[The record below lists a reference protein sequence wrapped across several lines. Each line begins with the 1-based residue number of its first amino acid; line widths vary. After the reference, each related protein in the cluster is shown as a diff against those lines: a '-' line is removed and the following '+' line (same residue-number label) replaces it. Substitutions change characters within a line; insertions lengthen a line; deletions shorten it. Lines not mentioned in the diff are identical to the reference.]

1 MNIDRIGKKI
11 ILLRKEHGYTQEK
24 LAELIQVSPQA
35 VSKWENGRA
44 LPDTTLLP
52 VLAKTLHTSID
63 NLLNQN
69 DFQILSAYYG
79 DGIDSTDVTG
89 RLNSLIQNDRL
100 DIEVNEQMFN
110 FPIAEER
117 PAFLIVK
124 YQMGDNISYIFAR
137 EKDRLLID
145 AGTRGIT
152 PLTQEENLRIV
163 AAVYGTRYRYNNVM
177 SKIEHYKFFNWD
189 GYLADQEI
197 FPSNPAIDGKEYL
210 TMVYLNQNGIHL
222 ATCEEGEYLQYTAD
236 KCALFQKRAS
246 GEYYIPN
253 VPKLPEFGKG
263 NDCSWAA
270 AFTGALQAMGI
281 STDYTQVMGVS
292 GACYR
297 LAFCIPDWDYSSA
310 DGLAVY
316 DFAEP
321 AYKAFGYNV
330 CFEEHMEKKQRA
342 EVRNRIIEN
351 ISENKPVL
359 AINLRVAPEWG
370 IICGYKDSGRK
381 LFCRTKYDCEIID
394 SAEYEADKSNE
405 FDYLP
410 VDNWPF
416 IISFFT
422 EKHVPPTEK
431 ENLLKSLQILI
442 DCNEQ
447 GMVREYATG
456 VEAYKVWAEE
466 LRQNVWY
473 DAHDDE
479 ALFHRLSVNQF
490 CALALCDARKSAAL
504 YLASS
509 KQLLPEY
516 AEELEQIAS
525 CFEKVS
531 ILADSIQELVGLE
544 GSVEVSEARS
554 FWTKQKRETQAET
567 MLKMRELE
575 LKAIQ
580 IAAQV
585 CNDRPNKNGTR

>member
-1 MNIDRIGKKI
+1 MNLDKIGKKI
-11 ILLRKEHGYTQEK
+11 VLLRKEHGYTQEK

-69 DFQILSAYYG
+69 DFQILSACYG
-79 DGIDSTDVTG
+79 DGIDRTDVTV
-89 RLNSLIQNDRL
+89 RLSNLIQNDRL
-100 DIEVNEQMFN
+100 DLEVNEQLFTC
-110 FPIAEER
+110 PITEDR

-124 YQMGDNISYIFAR
+124 YQMGDTISYTFAR
-137 EKDRLLID
+137 EKERLLID
-145 AGTRGIT
+145 AGTSGIT
-152 PLTQEENLRIV
+152 PLAEEEKLRII
-163 AAVYGTRYRYNNVM
+163 AAVYGTRHRYHDVM
-177 SKIEHYKFFNWD
+177 SKIEHYKFFHWD
-189 GYLADQEI
+189 GYLADQET

-222 ATCEEGEYLQYTAD
+222 ATCEEGECLQYTAD
-236 KCALFQKRAS
+236 QCDLYQKKAS

-253 VPKLPEFGKG
+253 VPELPAFGKG

-270 AFTGALQAMGI
+270 AFTGALQAMGV

-297 LAFCIPDWDYSSA
+297 LAFCVPDWDFSSA
-310 DGLAVY
+310 DGLVVY

-321 AYKAFGYNV
+321 AYEAFGYHV
-330 CFEEHMEKKQRA
+330 CFEDRMEKQQRA
-342 EVRNRIIEN
+342 EVRNTIIEN

-370 IICGYKDSGRK
+370 IICGYKESGRK
-381 LFCRTKYDCEIID
+381 LFCRTKYDREIID
-394 SAEYEADKSNE
+394 SAEYQSDKPNE
-405 FDYLP
+405 FDYLF

-422 EKHVPPTEK
+422 EKHVPPSEK

-442 DCNEQ
+442 DCNKQ
-447 GMVREYATG
+447 GMVRGYVTG

-466 LRQNVWY
+466 LQQNAWY
-473 DAHDDE
+473 DEHDDE
-479 ALFHRLSVNQF
+479 ALFRRLSVNQF
-490 CALALCDARKSAAL
+490 CVLALCDARKSAAL

-516 AEELEQIAS
+516 AQELEQIVS

-531 ILADSIQELVGLE
+531 ILADSIQDMVGLE
-544 GSVEVSEARS
+544 GSVEASDVRS

-567 MLKMRELE
+567 LLQMRELE

-580 IAAQV
+580 IAEKV
-585 CNDRPNKNGTR
+585 CDV